1 MVTLRLNAQT
11 HPVLSSLAFIQAA
24 SETSIPCMEQVVYDI
39 TEPATFENVTSW
51 LKEIDRLFAGL
62 SNTAG
67 VFFDLF

>member
-1 MVTLRLNAQT
+1 
-11 HPVLSSLAFIQAA
+11 
-24 SETSIPCMEQVVYDI
+24 MEQVVYDI